1 MDDES
6 VPSVLS
12 RVKFWLLLALSI
24 PSTICSLLIFLYF
37 YNRRKRLSIQLHVI
51 LLLVVVSFIQIT
63 TDNPFGIAYYYH
75 EQVPITSNIF
85 CLWWNWW
92 DYSTSGMLIMIMAW
106 GSVERHVL
114 VFRNTM
120 MSNRRKRRLFHL
132 LPMLIVSIYPLI
144 FYFAVIF
151 LNSCENAW
159 DFTMVSC
166 LSIFENKNCLQSVL
180 VVLYSTM
187 LFG

>member
-1 MDDES
+1 MAEEEEDDNHHVLS
-6 VPSVLS
+6 PLS
-12 RVKFWLLLALSI
+12 RVKFWILLVLSI

-51 LLLVVVSFIQIT
+51 LLLVIVSFIQIT

-75 EQVPITSNIF
+75 EQVPITSNSF

-114 VFRNTM
+114 VFHNAV
-120 MSNRRKRRLFHL
+120 MSTRRKRTIFHL
-132 LPMLIVSIYPLI
+132 FPMLLVCIYPLI
-144 FYFAVIF
+144 FYFAIIF
-151 LNSCENAW
+151 LNSCENDW
-159 DFTMVSC
+159 DFNTVSR
-166 LSIFENKNCLQSVL
+166 S
-180 VVLYSTM
+180 
-187 LFG
+187 